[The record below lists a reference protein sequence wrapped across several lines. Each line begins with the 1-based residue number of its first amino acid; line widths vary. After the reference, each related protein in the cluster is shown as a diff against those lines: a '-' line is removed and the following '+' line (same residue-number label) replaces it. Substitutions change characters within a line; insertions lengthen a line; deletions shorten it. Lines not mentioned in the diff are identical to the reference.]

1 MEITGKAWFING
13 KAERRTKKE
22 TKKNAERRKN
32 RLFRLLTEKIGR
44 KCPGRAEVE
53 ENLRLLGTDRDISG
67 KLDAY
72 YAEKLILI
80 LKILGA
86 GLACSLLL
94 LLTAGSGGEL
104 TEGYFL
110 PRKEKAYTR
119 ALSLN
124 TEDGGQT
131 EAVIEVEPREL
142 TDGESQALLE
152 ETVSGMEERILGDNV
167 SLEEVRSDL
176 NLIREIEGTP
186 VVIEWELDNYETL
199 NLDGSLRLENLK
211 EEGSL
216 TELTARLVCGGEE
229 QIYRAVVRTFPPL
242 LTEEEEWE
250 RSVDEAVAVS
260 QEESRQQEM
269 KKLPDEVDGQAVEW
283 KEKQSSSAGG
293 ALALTVLAAVMAYLA
308 RDRDLKK
315 QVTERDRQMQRDYA
329 RIVSKLV
336 LLMSAGAAV
345 RKAWEMIVKDY
356 QMKKEKGQIKPRYAY
371 EEMALAC
378 HEMQSGVAETKTY
391 ENFGLR
397 CRLPCYLKLSALL
410 EQNLRKGSKG
420 IGQILNGEVSEA
432 FEQRKACALSQ
443 GEEASTRLL
452 FPMILMLAVVL
463 LLILLPAAMSM
474 QM

>member
-1 MEITGKAWFING
+1 MGITGKAWFING

-94 LLTAGSGGEL
+94 LLTTGSGGEL

-186 VVIEWELDNYETL
+186 VVIEWELDNYEVM
-199 NLDGSLRLENLK
+199 DIRGGLRQENLI
-211 EEGSL
+211 EEGTL
-216 TELTARLVCGGEE
+216 VKLTALLRYEEEKAACEFYARVFPPRMNSSEKIIQKIEE
-229 QIYRAVVRTFPPL
+229 QIRKNDEETR
-242 LTEEEEWE
+242 TEEY
-250 RSVDEAVAVS
+250 
-260 QEESRQQEM
+260 
-269 KKLPDEVDGQAVEW
+269 LP
-283 KEKQSSSAGG
+283 
-293 ALALTVLAAVMAYLA
+293 LPYTV
-308 RDRDLKK
+308 
-315 QVTERDRQMQRDYA
+315 
-329 RIVSKLV
+329 
-336 LLMSAGAAV
+336 
-345 RKAWEMIVKDY
+345 
-356 QMKKEKGQIKPRYAY
+356 
-371 EEMALAC
+371 
-378 HEMQSGVAETKTY
+378 
-391 ENFGLR
+391 
-397 CRLPCYLKLSALL
+397 
-410 EQNLRKGSKG
+410 
-420 IGQILNGEVSEA
+420 NG
-432 FEQRKACALSQ
+432 
-443 GEEASTRLL
+443 
-452 FPMILMLAVVL
+452 MDI
-463 LLILLPAAMSM
+463 
-474 QM
+474 